1 MLTKG
6 DFIMEKHKSCTF
18 LGHRDTELTEQEKQ
32 HLKEIIFMLI
42 SECDCLNFLFGS
54 RSKFIS
60 SCLEIV
66 TEFKK
71 IFPNICR
78 IKYNCKSETA
88 ILEPEKEKWEKIY
101 SNLEKKD
108 VKLLCYDKQVD
119 HKTMLVAG
127 MASYIERNNE
137 MIDAS
142 DYCVFYYDPNYESKI
157 KSTSRFGIGYQPK
170 SGTALAFEYAVKKK
184 KHIINVCKK

>member
-1 MLTKG
+1 
-6 DFIMEKHKSCTF
+6 MEKYKSCTF
-18 LGHRDTELTEQEKQ
+18 LGHRNAELTEQEKQ
-32 HLKEIIFMLI
+32 DLKETVFMLI
-42 SECDCLNFLFGS
+42 TERGCLDFLFGS
-54 RSKFIS
+54 RSKFITL
-60 SCLEIV
+60 CLEVV

-108 VKLLCYDKQVD
+108 VKLLCYDEQVD
-119 HKTMLVAG
+119 HKTMLNAG
-127 MASYIERNNE
+127 RASYIERNYE

-142 DYCVFYYDPNYESKI
+142 DYCVFYYDPNYKLKI
-157 KSTSRFGIGYQPK
+157 KNTSKYGIGYYQPK
-170 SGTALAFEYAVKKK
+170 SGTALSFKYAGKKK
-184 KHIINVCKK
+184 KHIINLFKK